1 MIKLRSD
8 SLFWRESEAE
18 IIALD
23 ATASRYFSANAS
35 GAALWGRLEAGAT
48 EADLVE
54 TLCQRYGVSRDVAAD
69 AVTAFLVQ
77 LDERGLL
84 ERDAAG

>member
-8 SLFWRESEAE
+8 DIFWRETKGE

-23 ATASRYFSANAS
+23 AAASRYFSANAT
-35 GAALWGRLEAGAT
+35 AMTLWPQMEAGTT
-48 EADLVE
+48 ETALVD
-54 TLCQRYGVSRDVAAD
+54 TLCRRYEVARDVAEA
-69 AVTAFLVQ
+69 AVAAFLAQ

-84 ERDAAG
+84 GHDDVS

>member
-1 MIKLRSD
+1 MIKLRSE

-35 GAALWGRLEAGAT
+35 GATLWRQLEAGAT
-48 EADLVE
+48 EPALVE
-54 TLCQRYGVSRDVAAD
+54 TLCQRYEVARDVAED
-69 AVTAFLVQ
+69 AVAAFLAQ

-84 ERDAAG
+84 ERDDAG